1 MKSLWSVVCAGV
13 EFDLTI
19 TWSRFTGY
27 MTLVYMTLVYMALVY
42 ILKSIMTVCIKRYP
56 LTFYAENE
64 SCPFRVIPLNVL
76 DNITSV
82 PPCSSRFEC
91 GHFRESLPC
100 CLFIDSC
107 CFTIAK
113 QEINSRKVK
122 PFACEIKLTPLH
134 SETKHLSIYSVNRR
148 MPKAQTA
155 DLLQINLIS
164 EYS

>member
-1 MKSLWSVVCAGV
+1 MKSFWSVVCDGV
-13 EFDLTI
+13 DFGLTI
-19 TWSRFTGY
+19 TWNTFTGY
-27 MTLVYMTLVYMALVY
+27 VTLVC
-42 ILKSIMTVCIKRYP
+42 ILLRVKTVCIKRYP
-56 LTFYAENE
+56 FTFYAENE
-64 SCPFRVIPLNVL
+64 SCPVRVIPLHVL
-76 DNITSV
+76 DNIISI
-82 PPCSSRFEC
+82 PPCSSRVEC

-122 PFACEIKLTPLH
+122 PFACEIKLTPIH
-134 SETKHLSIYSVNRR
+134 FETKHLSIYSENKR

-164 EYS
+164 Q